1 MNTKPKTIALSPVK
15 SSQIAAIGHDPMTNT
30 LAIQFS
36 PKKDGTP
43 GSVYHYANVSADQ
56 FNAFKSADS
65 IGSHFGKVFKHNTK
79 DFPFTKQTKPHA

>member
-1 MNTKPKTIALSPVK
+1 MNKPKTISLSPVK
-15 SSQIAAIGHDPMTNT
+15 SSQIAAIGHDPVTNT

-43 GSVYHYANVSADQ
+43 GSIYHYANVSAAQ
-56 FNAFKSADS
+56 FDAFKSADS

-79 DFPFTKQTKPHA
+79 DFPFAKQERK